1 MRVSKVQA
9 AQNRT
14 QILTAAG
21 RLFREQGVGATG
33 VDSIAGNAGLTHG
46 AVYSQFGSKEA
57 IAAEAIRLAL
67 MQSKHLWQR
76 IAERKGPKD
85 AFPAIVDQYLSPAHR
100 DSAGRGCVFA
110 ALACEVARQ
119 PASVR
124 DVLTGEFKDALEFL
138 AGLNPADDPSSS
150 YDDAIATF
158 VSMTGALILARAV
171 NDRSLSNRILK
182 TTAERLTK
190 HSGRPR
196 LHTRSPRS
204 ARPKTTR

>member
-1 MRVSKVQA
+1 MRVSKAKA
-9 AQNRT
+9 AENR
-14 QILTAAG
+14 QHILTAAA

-33 VDSIAGNAGLTHG
+33 VDSIAENAGLTHG

-57 IAAEAIRLAL
+57 IATEAIRLAL
-67 MQSKHLWQR
+67 VQSKHLWQR
-76 IAERKGPKD
+76 IAERKGEKD

-119 PASVR
+119 PDSVR
-124 DVLTGEFKDALEFL
+124 GVLTGEFKNALEFL
-138 AGLNPADDPSSS
+138 AELNPTEDSSNS

-158 VSMTGALILARAV
+158 VSMTGALILARAI
-171 NDRSLSNRILK
+171 NDRTLSNRILK

-190 HSGRPR
+190 RTGRPR
-196 LHTRSPRS
+196 VRTRSPDS
-204 ARPKTTR
+204 ARPKTAG